1 MRRIIADSGSTNVD
15 WRILQRGC
23 DPVRLVSPGINPV
36 FLDADSIRKAVSS
49 ALEGYTDAPAEI
61 YFYGAGITSPEMV
74 SRVVSA
80 ILPLFPEGTSAVAGS
95 DLLGAAIAL
104 FGREEGLVTILGTGS
119 NSGLYDGL
127 RIVDNIPAGGFILG
141 DEGSGAYF
149 GKCLLSDYL
158 KREMPA
164 GLAAALRDE
173 FMLDYQYVVESVY
186 RGVMP
191 SRYLAGFMEFIGRNR
206 RDAYVRELLHGGF
219 CSFIKRNVLKYGRR
233 DLQMGIVGS
242 VGMYFF
248 EEICCAAEE
257 CGVVPGKAAQS
268 AGNGLEEFYRM
279 TL

>member
-15 WRILQRGC
+15 WRILQPGC
-23 DPVRLVSPGINPV
+23 GTVRLLSPGINPV
-36 FLDADSIRKAVSS
+36 YMDGDSIRRAVSS
-49 ALEGYTDAPAEI
+49 ALEGYTDTPAEI
-61 YFYGAGITSPEMV
+61 YFYGAGITSPE
-74 SRVVSA
+74 SASKVVSA
-80 ILPLFPEGTSAVAGS
+80 IAPLFPEGTSVQSGS

-119 NSGLYDGL
+119 NSGLYDGSA
-127 RIVDNIPAGGFILG
+127 IIDNIPAGGFILG

-164 GLAAALRDE
+164 GLATALRDE
-173 FMLDYQYVVESVY
+173 FRLDYPSVVESVY
-186 RGVMP
+186 RGGMP

-206 RDAYVRELLHGGF
+206 REPYVRGLLHEGF
-219 CSFIKRNVLKYGRR
+219 CSFIRRNVLKYGRS

-257 CGVVPGKAAQS
+257 CGVVPGRVARS
-268 AGNGLEEFYRM
+268 AGDGLEEFYSM